1 MNRIKLDITGNDVDK
16 IDAESLA
23 EYVYASL
30 RNNGYDVTVIGYEDV
45 LGESAKSALDD
56 MDNAV
61 NEFFGEV
68 EHIVNNGT
76 MNITL

>member
-1 MNRIKLDITGNDVDK
+1 MNRIVLNITENDVDK
-16 IDAESLA
+16 IDADSLA
-23 EYVYASL
+23 EFVFAKL
-30 RNNGYDVTVIGYEDV
+30 DDDGYDVTVIGYKDV

-56 MDNAV
+56 MDNSV

>member
-1 MNRIKLDITGNDVDK
+1 MNRIVLNITGNDVDK
-16 IDAESLA
+16 MDAESLA
-23 EYVYASL
+23 EFVSAKL
-30 RNNGYDVTVIGYEDV
+30 DDNGWDVTVIGYKDI